1 MFKFDC
7 CFATNVGKVRKNNE
21 DNFYFNGIYKRAP
34 EETHFMKKD
43 LVYHGGLFAVCDG
56 MGGEEFGEKASLF
69 AVENLKEFQNKDFEK
84 YVNEYIGKANKRIC
98 DMIEENNGTRSGTT
112 LALIYINNG
121 KFVSY
126 NIGDSRVYVYRNGKL
141 MQVSED
147 HTRTAQMI
155 KMGVMTKEQAS
166 THKDRHVL
174 TQHLGIFE
182 DELIIQAY
190 KSEKAEIVNN
200 DMYLLCSDGLTDM
213 LQDSEIE
220 NILKKELTA
229 KEYVEMLIN
238 AALENGG
245 KDNVTVGIIKNIGK
259 KEKFLDKIFRRKK

>member
-7 CFATNVGKVRKNNE
+7 FFATNVGKVRKNNE
-21 DNFYFNGIYKRAP
+21 DNFYFNGLYKRAP
-34 EETHFMKKD
+34 EETHFSKKD

-56 MGGEEFGEKASLF
+56 MGGEEYGEKASLF
-69 AVENLKEFQNKDFEK
+69 AVESLKEFQNKDFNK
-84 YVNEYIGKANKRIC
+84 YVNEYIEKANKRIC
-98 DMIEENNGTRSGTT
+98 DLIEENNGTRSGTT

-121 KFVSY
+121 RFVSY
-126 NIGDSRVYVYRNGKL
+126 NIGDSRVYLFRNGKL
-141 MQVSED
+141 TQISKD
-147 HTRTAQMI
+147 HTRVSQMI

-174 TQHLGIFE
+174 TQHLGIFP

-190 KSEKAEIVNN
+190 KSPESEIINN
-200 DMYLLCSDGLTDM
+200 DLYLLCSDGLTDM

-220 NILKKELTA
+220 SILKKEASA
-229 KEYVEMLIN
+229 KEYVETLIK

-259 KEKFLDKIFRRKK
+259 KEKFLDKIFRRK